1 MYTVNFML
9 AMTYG
14 SFQFMTEAMP
24 IVLVIMI
31 IIIFVIVSL
40 IWYGNFYLRLFN
52 YMLNIKM
59 LSFLPLRMIGSK
71 VEEITMYYS
80 SQQSRNSIIMIIPL
94 SIIIWVLCTLSIC
107 VLASSMGLGVSIW
120 AIILGSL
127 IMVMFS
133 AIPIHGIGSLGT
145 IELVW
150 AAALMAL
157 GATKE
162 AAISSG
168 FAVHIL
174 LLLFSGILGFYAI
187 VSGKFLSRSGS
198 GNHITKH

>member
-1 MYTVNFML
+1 
-9 AMTYG
+9 
-14 SFQFMTEAMP
+14 
-24 IVLVIMI
+24 
-31 IIIFVIVSL
+31 
-40 IWYGNFYLRLFN
+40 
-52 YMLNIKM
+52 
-59 LSFLPLRMIGSK
+59 
-71 VEEITMYYS
+71 
-80 SQQSRNSIIMIIPL
+80 
-94 SIIIWVLCTLSIC
+94 
-107 VLASSMGLGVSIW
+107 MGLGVSIW